1 MLPECPIVDSH
12 HHIGRKPGL
21 GEFSGADL
29 LQRMDQCGIQKAVA
43 IHFVSLLHTPDDFVQ
58 ANRYVAEQVDHF
70 PHRLVGAIV
79 VNPLFGELALE
90 QIEQY
95 HKLNFRA
102 VKLHPIFHGHYH
114 VNGGVVD
121 EVATLAG
128 QLGLPIVI
136 HSDFG
141 SPVCSPY
148 EIVALA
154 RRFPRTTFVLLHLG
168 LHPEMCKF
176 TPEIVKDTLNVVL
189 DTSQT
194 PDFPRDVFMLPVDV
208 VGAERVLFG
217 SDGPEC
223 DVALNL
229 MKLDIAIE
237 QYGLGACEAVKVL
250 SDNAYR
256 VFSLA

>member
-1 MLPECPIVDSH
+1 M
-12 HHIGRKPGL
+12 GRKPGL

-29 LQRMDQCGIQKAVA
+29 VRRMDQCGIQKAVA
-43 IHFVSLLHTPDDFVQ
+43 IHFVSLLRTPDDFVQ
-58 ANRYVAEQVDHF
+58 ANAYVAEQVGDH
-70 PHRLVGAIV
+70 PDRLVGAVV
-79 VNPLFGELALE
+79 VNPLFGELALKE
-90 QIEQY
+90 IEGY

-114 VNGGVVD
+114 VNGGAVD
-121 EVATLAG
+121 EVAALAG

-141 SPVCSPY
+141 SSVCSPY

-154 RRFPRTTFVLLHLG
+154 RRVPGTTFVLLHLG
-168 LHPEMCKF
+168 LQPEMCKL
-176 TPEIVKDTLNVVL
+176 TPGIVKDTLNVIL

-194 PDFPRDVFMLPVDV
+194 PDFPRDVFALPVQV

-223 DVALNL
+223 DASLNL
-229 MKLDIAIE
+229 MKLDIAIK
-237 QYGLGACEAVKVL
+237 QYGLGMDEAAKVL
-250 SDNAYR
+250 SGNAHR
-256 VFSLA
+256 VFHLV